1 MRNTRLRKSFRAAI
15 LGAALLVTVALLPVF
30 TSGCGES
37 ASADPGPSPA
47 TPVTA
52 APVAAASVAAAGKTT
67 ATRSGVPSAALHD
80 KVMAER
86 SRLVATVTAVEEII
100 SMPDASP
107 PESDVQPA
115 TSSAISDSTPSAAP
129 PGGSPDNATE
139 VVLTGGQTPLV
150 GVWSGTADRLAS
162 FLLGLEPSPCF
173 TVPTLTLA
181 EYYVYYCADAGLR
194 ADVLWAQMIHE
205 TGYGA
210 YGGDV
215 WPEQNNYAG
224 IGATGGGA
232 AGMSFATA
240 EAGVMAHVAHMV
252 AYVYQSSPVSWADS
266 NTDPRF
272 DLVNPRG
279 TAYVLT
285 DLNGRWAVPGTE
297 YGQRIEDVV
306 RAINGG

>member
-1 MRNTRLRKSFRAAI
+1 MPIRSLMRTACVRDTLRAA
-15 LGAALLVTVALLPVF
+15 LVGTAFLVTVALLPAF
-30 TSGCGES
+30 ASACGGS
-37 ASADPGPSPA
+37 ALADPGPGPA
-47 TPVTA
+47 PMTA
-52 APVAAASVAAAGKTT
+52 VPPASAPAETVSKSV
-67 ATRSGVPSAALHD
+67 ATRSGTPSAALHD
-80 KVMAER
+80 RVMAER
-86 SRLVATVTAVEEII
+86 SRLAASAAAVQAITA
-100 SMPDASP
+100 P
-107 PESDVQPA
+107 PESGTEPA
-115 TSSAISDSTPSAAP
+115 PVAPAPSTASTPPAEQDSATA
-129 PGGSPDNATE
+129 A
-139 VVLTGGQTPLV
+139 VLTDGRTPLV

-162 FLLGLEPSPCF
+162 FLLALEPSPCF

-272 DLVNPRG
+272 DFVNPRG
-279 TAYVLT
+279 AAYVLA

>member
-1 MRNTRLRKSFRAAI
+1 VRDTLRAA
-15 LGAALLVTVALLPVF
+15 LVGAAFLVTVVLLPVF
-30 TSGCGES
+30 ASACGGS
-37 ASADPGPSPA
+37 ALADPGLGRELMTAVPPA
-47 TPVTA
+47 S
-52 APVAAASVAAAGKTT
+52 APTETVSKSV
-67 ATRSGVPSAALHD
+67 ATRSGTPSADLHER
-80 KVMAER
+80 VMAER
-86 SRLVATVTAVEEII
+86 SRLAVSAAAVQSIT
-100 SMPDASP
+100 PP
-107 PESDVQPA
+107 PESGVEPA
-115 TSSAISDSTPSAAP
+115 ATVSVASTASTPPAEQDGATAA
-129 PGGSPDNATE
+129 
-139 VVLTGGQTPLV
+139 VLTDGQTPLV

-162 FLLGLEPSPCF
+162 FLLGIEPEPCF
-173 TVPTLTLA
+173 TVSTVALA
-181 EYYVYYCADAGLR
+181 EHYVYYCADAGLR

-240 EAGVMAHVAHMV
+240 ETGVMAHVAHMV
-252 AYVYQSSPVSWADS
+252 AYVYQSSPVSWADA

-272 DLVNPRG
+272 DFVNPRG
-279 TAYVLT
+279 AAYVLA